1 MFILSEN
8 KNNGNQDNLGK
19 LTQKEIFEIPI
30 SLNKATQQKD
40 LISAIAKDVIN
51 RKSHHIYLIG
61 SGSSYHAGFAMSYM
75 FNRLIKIPTFTEFSM
90 EFQYLIEPILSEN
103 DCIIALSQSGE
114 TKDTINSI
122 DLAKNVGCLTIAI
135 TNNLDSNLAKKCDYH
150 IDLSCKEEKSVLA
163 TKTYVSELAVLAM
176 LSLEIAKENKS
187 ISNEEYNKIWVELIR
202 IPDRIYSVLPLLHE
216 KIKVYAEKFKNAKFC
231 FILGSG
237 PEYATAME
245 AALKLK
251 EGARIFGQAYS
262 TAEFPHG
269 PITLADSN
277 TCILAIIPYEDDKRK
292 IKLLNLLKRIK
303 EREAT
308 ILGVYESVEK
318 NIPPKQI
325 DYGIEVPNT
334 LKDLQPLIMILAI
347 QLLILEISRINGIN
361 CDTPKFLSKVSGI

>member
-1 MFILSEN
+1 
-8 KNNGNQDNLGK
+8 
-19 LTQKEIFEIPI
+19 
-30 SLNKATQQKD
+30 
-40 LISAIAKDVIN
+40 
-51 RKSHHIYLIG
+51 
-61 SGSSYHAGFAMSYM
+61 
-75 FNRLIKIPTFTEFSM
+75 
-90 EFQYLIEPILSEN
+90 
-103 DCIIALSQSGE
+103 
-114 TKDTINSI
+114 
-122 DLAKNVGCLTIAI
+122 
-135 TNNLDSNLAKKCDYH
+135 
-150 IDLSCKEEKSVLA
+150 
-163 TKTYVSELAVLAM
+163 M

-202 IPDRIYSVLPLLHE
+202 IPNRIYSVLPLLHE
-216 KIKVYAEKFKNAKFC
+216 KIKIYAEKFKNAKYC

-292 IKLLNLLKRIK
+292 SKLLNLLKRIK

-318 NIPPKQI
+318 NNPPKQI

-347 QLLILEISRINGIN
+347 QLLTLEISRINGIN
-361 CDTPKFLSKVSGI
+361 CDTPKFLSKVTGI